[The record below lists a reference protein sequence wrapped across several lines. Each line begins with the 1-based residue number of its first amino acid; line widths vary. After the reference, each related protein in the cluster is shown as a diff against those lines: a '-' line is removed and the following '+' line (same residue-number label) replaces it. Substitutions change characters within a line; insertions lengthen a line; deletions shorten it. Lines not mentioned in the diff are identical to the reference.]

1 EHPLREAS
9 KTAGSIR
16 AGLLAFASPL
26 PANAFT
32 VARPRGIHT
41 RFPILLALMR
51 GTRTL
56 VKNQKSKSFLMLTD
70 DITWFRQVS
79 NHLEMTQPEEIL
91 LRDKYHSATTRN

>member
-1 EHPLREAS
+1 
-9 KTAGSIR
+9 
-16 AGLLAFASPL
+16 
-26 PANAFT
+26 

-56 VKNQKSKSFLMLTD
+56 VKNQKSKNCLMQAD

-79 NHLEMTQPEEIL
+79 NRAEMKHQ
-91 LRDKYHSATTRN
+91 